1 MDKILKKEQRKNFIY
16 MQHDE
21 PMRLGRLLTGTW
33 VEHGSYQM
41 DDSKA
46 TIPLKV
52 LSSIDNNL

>member
-1 MDKILKKEQRKNFIY
+1 

-33 VEHGSYQM
+33 VEHSSHQM